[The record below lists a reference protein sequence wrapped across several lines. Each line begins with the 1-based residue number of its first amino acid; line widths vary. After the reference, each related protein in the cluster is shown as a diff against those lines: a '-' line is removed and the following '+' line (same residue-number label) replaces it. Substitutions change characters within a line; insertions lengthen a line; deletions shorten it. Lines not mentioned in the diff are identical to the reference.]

1 MVSPIVCDCD
11 TIVSRHLTFFS
22 VSRRDIYPGKNRTLE
37 SFLLLQLLLVDLS
50 NLIFYISKVKGI
62 VQPFELK
69 CVTRLIR
76 SAVKNWRSGNFLKSF
91 LMTQSHERSIKPF
104 TAA

>member
-1 MVSPIVCDCD
+1 MNQIP
-11 TIVSRHLTFFS
+11 
-22 VSRRDIYPGKNRTLE
+22 LE
-37 SFLLLQLLLVDLS
+37 
-50 NLIFYISKVKGI
+50 GI

-69 CVTRLIR
+69 GVTRFIQ

-91 LMTQSHERSIKPF
+91 LMIQSNERGINPF

>member
-1 MVSPIVCDCD
+1 M
-11 TIVSRHLTFFS
+11 TTFLK
-22 VSRRDIYPGKNRTLE
+22 G
-37 SFLLLQLLLVDLS
+37 
-50 NLIFYISKVKGI
+50 IFKGI

-69 CVTRLIR
+69 GVTRLIR

-91 LMTQSHERSIKPF
+91 LMIQSQERSIIPF

>member
-1 MVSPIVCDCD
+1 MDFVNIS
-11 TIVSRHLTFFS
+11 T
-22 VSRRDIYPGKNRTLE
+22 
-37 SFLLLQLLLVDLS
+37 
-50 NLIFYISKVKGI
+50 FYISQRSRDRYIYAVKGI

-69 CVTRLIR
+69 GVTRLIR

-91 LMTQSHERSIKPF
+91 LMIQSHERSIKPF